1 MAFVILNSKQVPF
14 YKSDTFQISVIFQ
27 VYPFTKKFFCK
38 SLILT
43 AHSAKL
49 LNSPKDV
56 IATFHFA
63 TSNSTTEVTL
73 NKVDIK
79 EHFLSDEKL
88 EDMIIA
94 QGMVVFFAGND
105 TTSSTLSVV
114 SYFLA
119 QHQDLQEKVYKEVMV
134 SIFQNFFRLT
144 GSFSKDSLISEAI
157 FT

>member
-1 MAFVILNSKQVPF
+1 MRAHTKLSQRLSK
-14 YKSDTFQISVIFQ
+14 
-27 VYPFTKKFFCK
+27 
-38 SLILT
+38 LI
-43 AHSAKL
+43 
-49 LNSPKDV
+49 NSPKDI

-119 QHQDLQEKVYKEVMV
+119 KHQDLQEKVYKEIMV
-134 SIFQNFFRLT
+134 SIFQKFFRLT
-144 GSFSKDSLISEAI
+144 GSF
-157 FT
+157 

>member
-1 MAFVILNSKQVPF
+1 MLFSKFIHSQKSFF
-14 YKSDTFQISVIFQ
+14 Y
-27 VYPFTKKFFCK
+27 

-43 AHSAKL
+43 AHTKFSQRLIKL
-49 LNSPKDV
+49 INSPKDI

-119 QHQDLQEKVYKEVMV
+119 QHQDLQEKVYKEITV
-134 SIFQNFFRLT
+134 SIFQKVFRLT
-144 GSFSKDSLISEAI
+144 GSF
-157 FT
+157 

>member
-1 MAFVILNSKQVPF
+1 MCYFPSLSI
-14 YKSDTFQISVIFQ
+14 YK
-27 VYPFTKKFFCK
+27 KKVLFK

-43 AHSAKL
+43 AHTKFSQRLSKL
-49 LNSPKDV
+49 INSPKDI

-119 QHQDLQEKVYKEVMV
+119 KHQDLQEKVYKEIMV
-134 SIFQNFFRLT
+134 SIFQKFFRLT
-144 GSFSKDSLISEAI
+144 GSF
-157 FT
+157 